1 MIMYNGQY
9 SRIQEV
15 CDRWDEG
22 HWTIEFWNEFDR
34 SWIGW
39 RHDSIWSEQWRSVIS
54 IISIHYDLKSIKTSG
69 INPQYEICYFSHKK
83 FILTPIYPRNLIH
96 TVSILK
102 CSLHPTLEKQNY
114 TILSVPSCRDR
125 ILKLSRLRI
134 IFLQRLNH
142 SLTFIMMNNVWILEP
157 SCCALWPKLICWK
170 CIPSASHS
178 WSFWTWSSVP
188 TTYRLPVLQKWHLL
202 SLWRRV

>member
-1 MIMYNGQY
+1 MKG
-9 SRIQEV
+9 
-15 CDRWDEG
+15 
-22 HWTIEFWNEFDR
+22 IELLKW
-34 SWIGW
+34 
-39 RHDSIWSEQWRSVIS
+39 IWSKLNRLKARFHMIRTVEIS
-54 IISIHYDLKSIKTSG
+54 HFNHF
-69 INPQYEICYFSHKK
+69 NPLWFKKK

-170 CIPSASHS
+170 CIPSASGFALVIIFKFCPYYLPATGTS
-178 WSFWTWSSVP
+178 DVTSFVP
-188 TTYRLPVLQKWHLL
+188 LASGVN
-202 SLWRRV
+202 